1 MLRPILIS
9 LALATLALGPL
20 SPACASDDTSKVN
33 GSIRID
39 DGKTVG
45 DLDTV
50 NGSIH
55 LGEHGQA
62 EKVSTVNG
70 SINIGDDAS
79 IHSADTVNGRISIG
93 KRARVSGEVDA
104 VNGSLTLDEGS
115 DVSGDVANVN
125 GSIRLDK
132 AHVGGTIK
140 TVKGDI
146 EIGADSRVDK
156 GIHVEKSNSWF
167 DWGND
172 SDKPLR
178 VVIGP
183 RAVVTGRLLFERTVE
198 LHVSD
203 SAQIGE
209 VEGATPLKFS
219 GAHPD

>member
-9 LALATLALGPL
+9 LALATIALSPL
-20 SPACASDDTSKVN
+20 SPACASDDTSKIN

-39 DGKTVG
+39 EGKTVG

-70 SINIGDDAS
+70 SIDIGDDAS
-79 IHSADTVNGRISIG
+79 IQSAGTVNGRISIG
-93 KRARVSGEVDA
+93 KRVRVSGEVDA

-146 EIGADSRVDK
+146 EIGADSRVDQ
-156 GIHVEKSNSWF
+156 GIHVEESNSWF
-167 DWGND
+167 DWGNN
-172 SDKPLR
+172 SGKLLR

-183 RAVVTGRLLFERTVE
+183 RAVIKGSLVFERDVE
-198 LHVSD
+198 LFVSD

-209 VEGATPLKFS
+209 VKGAKAVKFS
-219 GAHPD
+219 GDHP